1 MTAERYMEMQT
12 QMGQEIIEED
22 IPPDWEDF
30 PTIVID
36 AVNTFNQLGDRVYP
50 DIGYIGK
57 DYTNLH
63 LFLDLYGVSDT
74 EYFINI
80 LTWLDS
86 RAIKKS
92 QDQLKREH
100 DKLKRKNTRG
110 KYN

>member
-1 MTAERYMEMQT
+1 MQEQMEV
-12 QMGQEIIEED
+12 EPREED
-22 IPPDWEDF
+22 IPPDWADF
-30 PTIVID
+30 PEIVID
-36 AVNTFNQLGDRVYP
+36 AINTFNQLGDRAYP

-63 LFLDLYGVSDT
+63 LFIELYDI
-74 EYFINI
+74 EDKEFFINV

-100 DKLKRKNTRG
+100 EKLKRKNSSGR
-110 KYN
+110 